1 VTPTVPTERLYYQDC
16 YLRDFHARVIDT
28 TDEGRRVYLDRT
40 AFYPASGGQPFDA
53 GTLGGAKIIDVIDE
67 EERVAHIVETPL
79 SEAHVEGHIDWKR
92 RFDHMQQ
99 HTGQHLLSAV
109 LEELFG
115 IPTLSFHLGADV
127 STIELG
133 AVSLDTGQIER
144 AEERCGEIVGQGRP
158 VVITFD
164 QASEDLGLRKA
175 SARSGTLRVVSIT
188 GIDRSACGGTHVRST
203 AELGLVLIRK
213 LDKIRGNVRVEFVC
227 GLRALRQARAD
238 FRTLLAIS
246 QHLSTPVEQTPAAV
260 AADMERIRVLE
271 KSNQRLG
278 ADLARREGR
287 ELWAATEPGGDG
299 IRRVIQRGPIEDA
312 ARARAQAFVA
322 QGSAV
327 FIAVSDNPPAVLLA
341 ASADSGVHAGERVQ
355 AAVTAAGGR
364 GGGNRVLAQGS
375 VPSTT
380 DLDGVVARLSRE
392 N

>member
-79 SEAHVEGHIDWKR
+79 SEVHVEGHIDWER

-133 AVSLDTGQIER
+133 AASLDTGQIER

-271 KSNQRLG
+271 KANQRLG

-341 ASADSGVHAGERVQ
+341 ASADSGVHAGECVQ